1 MKKYWPSLFPEG
13 QNVSFWTI
21 CVLGRGWGISS
32 HSGAFTVV
40 LSAKGN

>member
-1 MKKYWPSLFPEG
+1 MSAFGLY
-13 QNVSFWTI
+13 
-21 CVLGRGWGISS
+21 VLGRGWGISS